1 MNRELKFRLWNKKDK
16 EWDSPAIVEV
26 FSSDGILLAK
36 TPICTVSKVDGD
48 YVYVEETKR
57 FGEIGNVGYHYTRFE
72 LKDI

>member
-1 MNRELKFRLWNKKDK
+1 MNSLKFGDK
-16 EWDSPAIVEV
+16 VKVLGTVDDMNNAS
-26 FSSDGILLAK
+26 ILLAK

-72 LKDI
+72 KL